1 MANNKG
7 NLTGQESR
15 QTPWMGTEGL
25 FNAPVGEAIPLPS
38 NVIGELPEL
47 NYEREPDG
55 IEEQNIPGMVDFS
68 VLLREPSQSEK
79 DWFYLN
85 RGVAGRADWDSGAI
99 VLNPYSTLSVEEKK
113 AVLRN
118 EGARLFMR
126 YHGMQPKFKVTEEQ
140 RKAFGNYSTE
150 EGFNYLDHP
159 DALKETI
166 ASRIFS
172 GDPSVPNP
180 TEEQRAWTGLLID
193 SIKRT
198 GLGGIRVNSR

>member
-7 NLTGQESR
+7 NLTGQKPR
-15 QTPWMGTEGL
+15 QTPWMGMEGL

-38 NVIGELPEL
+38 NVLGELPEL
-47 NYEREPDG
+47 NYAREPDG
-55 IEEQNIPGMVDFS
+55 IEEQNIPGMMDFS
-68 VLLREPSQSEK
+68 VLLREPSQSEI
-79 DWFYLN
+79 DWFSRN
-85 RGVAGRADWDSGAI
+85 GTVGGRADFDSGTV
-99 VLNPYSTLSVEEKK
+99 VLNPFSTLSVEEKK

-126 YHGMQPKFKVTEEQ
+126 HHGMQPKFEVTEEQ
-140 RKAFGNYSTE
+140 RKAFGNYSTK

-159 DALKETI
+159 DALNETI

-198 GLGGIRVNSR
+198 GFGGIRR

>member
-7 NLTGQESR
+7 NLTGQKPR
-15 QTPWMGTEGL
+15 QTPWMGMEGL
-25 FNAPVGEAIPLPS
+25 FTAPVREAIPLPS
-38 NVIGELPEL
+38 NVAGELPEL
-47 NYEREPDG
+47 NYAREPDG
-55 IEEQNIPGMVDFS
+55 IEEQNIPGMMDFS
-68 VLLREPSQSEK
+68 VLLREPSQSEI
-79 DWFYLN
+79 DWFSRN
-85 RGVAGRADWDSGAI
+85 GTVGGRADFDSGTV
-99 VLNPYSTLSVEEKK
+99 VLNPFSTLSVEEKK

-126 YHGMQPKFKVTEEQ
+126 HHGMQPKFEVTEEQ
-140 RKAFGNYSTE
+140 RKAFGNYSTK

-159 DALKETI
+159 DALNETI

-198 GLGGIRVNSR
+198 GLGGIRR